1 MNVLADLNTL
11 SLGLH
16 YEAKKCLRNP
26 GLFKTRIDLK
36 KVSNCTGPA
45 SRLYIA
51 ERYHRMHINSG
62 TMLLIDPAMNLL
74 KKASDEDLFRYWMI
88 NNSSKFS

>member
-1 MNVLADLNTL
+1 
-11 SLGLH
+11 
-16 YEAKKCLRNP
+16 
-26 GLFKTRIDLK
+26 
-36 KVSNCTGPA
+36 
-45 SRLYIA
+45 
-51 ERYHRMHINSG
+51 MHINSG